1 MTTPSNDDSG
11 PHPARASA
19 ALRALSTLW
28 LGAAI
33 FGSVAAGSAGDAAA
47 QTRPFVPPPDPN
59 AVPNANRD
67 AIEVSQLLRAGR
79 LDAANAKVESM
90 LAANPKDAQARFLKG
105 LVLTDQGKRDEAIQA
120 FRTLTEDYPEL
131 PEPYNNLA
139 SLYAAAGQYD
149 RARIALESA
158 IAANPSY
165 TVAYDNLGDLYL
177 RMAGQAYDK
186 VLQLD
191 RNNAAAKAKAAGVR
205 TTIESAAAGK
215 LPGR

>member
-1 MTTPSNDDSG
+1 MTTLFNDDSG
-11 PHPARASA
+11 SRPTRVA
-19 ALRALSTLW
+19 AAIRALSTLW

-33 FGSVAAGSAGDAAA
+33 FGSVAVSDVAA
-47 QTRPFVPPPDPN
+47 QTTPFSPPVDPN
-59 AVPNANRD
+59 AYPNPNRD
-67 AIEVSQLLRAGR
+67 AMEISQLLRNGR
-79 LDAANAKVESM
+79 IDAANAKVESM

-105 LVLTDQGKRDEAIQA
+105 LVLSDQGKRDEAIQA
-120 FRTLTEDYPEL
+120 FRSLTEDYPEL

-149 RARIALESA
+149 RARMALESA

-165 TVAYDNLGDLYL
+165 AIAWDNLGDLYL

-191 RNNAAAKAKAAGVR
+191 RTNTATQAKAAAVR
-205 TTIESAAAGK
+205 SAIANAPAGK